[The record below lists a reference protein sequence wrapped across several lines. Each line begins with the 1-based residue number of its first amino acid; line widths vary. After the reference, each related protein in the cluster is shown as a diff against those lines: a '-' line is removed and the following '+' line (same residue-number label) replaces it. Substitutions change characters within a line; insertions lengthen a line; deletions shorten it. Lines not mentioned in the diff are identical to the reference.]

1 MNKKQ
6 ISTAVFLCVLGIL
19 SLILLYFTGFFDG
32 SDKPLEQTT
41 DNSAITTLW
50 ESTHQQ
56 ETEEITEQETAAALA
71 ENTEKTEEISKAP
84 VTDAEPTGKEYK
96 FRNNNLLNQH
106 YEKHGRDMGFE
117 NAQEYEKAASAVVN
131 NPQALH
137 KIEAED
143 GDDIYYIEATNEF
156 VVVSTD
162 GYIRTYFLPDRGID
176 YFNKQ

>member
-32 SDKPLEQTT
+32 SDKPLDQAT
-41 DNSAITTLW
+41 DNSATTTLS
-50 ESTHQQ
+50 ENTQPQ
-56 ETEEITEQETAAALA
+56 ETEEITKQETAAAL
-71 ENTEKTEEISKAP
+71 TEAVGQTEEITKAP
-84 VTDAEPTGKEYK
+84 ITDAELTGKEYK
-96 FRNNNLLNQH
+96 FRNKNLLNQH
-106 YEKHGRDMGFE
+106 YEKHGKDMGFK
-117 NAQEYEKAASAVVN
+117 NAEEYEKAASAVVN
-131 NPQALH
+131 NPDALH

>member
-6 ISTAVFLCVLGIL
+6 ASRIVFLCVLGVL

-32 SDKPLEQTT
+32 SDKPLDQTT

-50 ESTHQQ
+50 ESTQPQ
-56 ETEEITEQETAAALA
+56 ETEEKTEQSTVALTETVVQ
-71 ENTEKTEEISKAP
+71 TEEITIAP
-84 VTDAEPTGKEYK
+84 VTDAEPVGKEYK

-137 KIEAED
+137 KTEAED